1 MLPARLAFCG
11 DNEMSNPEI
20 EEFAKTLVQ
29 QVRDAAIRSCDDLLQ
44 PRAGSPVAFRWKG
57 LRAEPSDL
65 RTVIPDAVDEAVFG
79 VLRAIDQ
86 GLLRLKYVS
95 SSGREVDLT
104 EKGNGELSGWYMGK
118 GGWRAM
124 YSAERFVDDF
134 ADLGG

>member
-1 MLPARLAFCG
+1 MPT
-11 DNEMSNPEI
+11 PEI

-29 QVRDAAIRSCDDLLQ
+29 QVRDAAIRNCDALLQ
-44 PRAGSPVAFRWKG
+44 PQAGSPVARRWKG
-57 LRAEPSDL
+57 LTAGSSDI

-79 VLRAIDQ
+79 VLQAIDQ

-104 EKGNGELSGWYMGK
+104 EEGQGELSGWYMGS
-118 GGWRAM
+118 GGWRAL
-124 YSAERFVDDF
+124 YSAERYVDDF